1 MVFEEETIR
10 KQIVYEGKI
19 INVETHDIKLPDGEV
34 GYREIIKHP
43 GGVCILARDEDNK
56 ILFVRQYRKP
66 MEEYFLE
73 LPAGKIEKE
82 LTPYENAIKELEE
95 ETGYIAGSL
104 KKIGEFASTP
114 GILDE
119 VIHLYIAKDLT
130 KGEVGGDDDEFI
142 DLYRLSDED
151 IEILIK
157 NNEIKDFK
165 TITAF
170 LLAKNYYE

>member
-1 MVFEEETIR
+1 MVFEEETI
-10 KQIVYEGKI
+10 KKEVVYEGKI
-19 INVETHDIKLPDGEV
+19 INVEAHSIKLPDGKV
-34 GYREIIKHP
+34 GFREIIKHP
-43 GGVCILARDEDNK
+43 GGVCILARDENNK
-56 ILFVRQYRKP
+56 ILLVRQYRKP

-104 KKIGEFASTP
+104 KKIGVFAATP

-119 VIHLYIAKDLT
+119 VIHLYIAKDLK
-130 KGEVGGDDDEFI
+130 KGEVGGDDDEYI
-142 DLYRLSDED
+142 DLYRLSDKEM
-151 IEILIK
+151 ETMIK

-165 TITAF
+165 TITAY